1 MTAEQKIARILLSL
15 PIDQAFDFLI
25 PKRLKKEIAL
35 GQRVRVYFKETE
47 RWGIVA
53 ALVAQSEHEGE
64 LEPVL
69 EISKGP
75 SFSPEALAFCAH
87 IALHYLAPVGLAVN
101 RVLPRRVSAHK
112 ERFFVLAREM
122 GESISHMVLLSR
134 RAPRQAA
141 VIRFLLSSSVP
152 CSERQLREEL
162 GEVRGPLGRL
172 VQKGLIRE
180 VEEPRFVPREEQLE
194 RPSLIGKL
202 IEQLPHGGQVLLFSR
217 NRWEA
222 YLELIEATLAASKN
236 ALVLAPEILLARQL
250 YTYLHERLG
259 STVELYH
266 SGLSEGERGSVW
278 ERARQGKTNLIVGTR
293 SALFVPLTDV
303 GLVIVDEEQDRA
315 YKQDEMLPYYHARF
329 AALKRGKRSLVVL
342 GSSAPSLEAF
352 HAARSGELK
361 LVRPEESGRWYAVR
375 VVDMRREKGILSEPL
390 ITAIDRTLAAGKRI
404 LLGVNRRGYFQAT
417 LCKGCGRP
425 LRCEHCGVNLTYN
438 VKRAQLVCRLCG
450 KVYTRMVCPHC
461 GSRALRFVG
470 VGSQRLEEEV
480 KNLFPRVRV
489 ARIDMDTL
497 RTRYQEQDVQQV
509 LAEGADILVST
520 PMAAKGPVI
529 PRLGLAGAIG
539 IDALLALPDFRA
551 AERTYQYLTGLA
563 GRLAKGEVIVQT
575 HYPDHF
581 AIRAVARGDY
591 DLFYEQ
597 EITER
602 MELFYPPFS
611 HLARLIL
618 TGRGEVQRRRDRK
631 RLSTIL
637 SHFEVEVLGP
647 ASHPTR
653 RLCEVLLVK
662 GENAE
667 LVRTACIAVRKELP
681 RVEIDLN
688 PGRI

>member
-1 MTAEQKIARILLSL
+1 MIARILLPL
-15 PIDQAFDFLI
+15 PIDQTFDFLI
-25 PKRLKKEIAL
+25 PKELEKEIAL
-35 GQRVRVYFKETE
+35 GQRVRVCFRETE

-53 ALVAQSEHEGE
+53 ALVTESEHPGS

-75 SFSPEALAFCAH
+75 SFSPEALFFCAH
-87 IALHYLAPVGLAVN
+87 IAEHYLAPVGLVVN
-101 RVLPRRVSAHK
+101 RVLPRRVSARK

-122 GESISHMVLLSR
+122 GELISQLELLSR

-141 VIRFLLSSSVP
+141 VLRFLLSSSVP

-162 GEVRGPLGRL
+162 GEVRGPFHRL

-180 VEEPRFVPREEQLE
+180 VEEPCFVPREEQLE
-194 RPSLIGKL
+194 RPSLIAEV

-222 YLELIEATLAASKN
+222 YLGLIEATLIASKN

-250 YTYLHERLG
+250 HTYLHERLG
-259 STVELYH
+259 SMVELYH
-266 SGLSEGERGSVW
+266 SGLPEGERGSVW
-278 ERARQGKTNLIVGTR
+278 ERARQGKTRLIVGTR
-293 SALFVPLTDV
+293 SALFVPLTNV

-329 AALKRGKRSLVVL
+329 LALERGKGGFVVL
-342 GSSAPSLEAF
+342 GSFAPSLEAF
-352 HAARSGELK
+352 HAACSGELK

-375 VVDMRREKGILSEPL
+375 VVDMRGEKGILSEPL

-425 LRCEHCGVNLTYN
+425 LRCEHCGVNLTYH

-480 KNLFPRVRV
+480 KNRFSRARV

-497 RTRYQEQDVQQV
+497 RAHPQERDVQQV

-520 PMAAKGPVI
+520 PMIAKGPII
-529 PRLGLAGAIG
+529 PRLGLVGAIG

-581 AIRAVARGDY
+581 AICAVASGDY
-591 DLFYEQ
+591 DRFYEQ

-602 MELFYPPFS
+602 RELFYPPFS

-618 TGRGEVQRRRDRK
+618 TGRGGVQRRRDRK

-647 ASHPTR
+647 ASYPTR
-653 RLCEVLLVK
+653 RGCEVLLVK
-662 GENAE
+662 GESAE
-667 LVRTACIAVRKELP
+667 VVRAACIAVRKELS

-688 PGRI
+688 PARI

>member
-1 MTAEQKIARILLSL
+1 MLIARILLPL
-15 PIDQAFDFLI
+15 PIDQTFDFFI
-25 PKRLKKEIAL
+25 PKELEKEIAL
-35 GQRVRVYFKETE
+35 GQRVRVCFRETE

-53 ALVAQSEHEGE
+53 ALVTESEHEGP

-75 SFSPEALAFCAH
+75 SFSPEALFFCAH
-87 IALHYLAPVGLAVN
+87 IAEHYLAPVGLVVN
-101 RVLPRRVSAHK
+101 RVLPRRVSARK

-122 GESISHMVLLSR
+122 GELISQLELLSR

-141 VIRFLLSSSVP
+141 VLRFLLSSSVP

-162 GEVRGPLGRL
+162 GEVRGPLQRL
-172 VQKGLIRE
+172 VQKGLIRKVDKSCLVTRE
-180 VEEPRFVPREEQLE
+180 VQLE
-194 RPSLIGKL
+194 RPSLIVEMV
-202 IEQLPHGGQVLLFSR
+202 EQLPHGGRTLLFSR

-222 YLELIEATLAASKN
+222 YLGLIEATLAASKN
-236 ALVLAPEILLARQL
+236 TLVLAPEILLARQL
-250 YTYLHERLG
+250 HTYLHERLG
-259 STVELYH
+259 STVDLYH
-266 SGLSEGERGSVW
+266 SGLPEGERGSVW
-278 ERARQGKTNLIVGTR
+278 ERARQGKTRLIVGTR
-293 SALFVPLTDV
+293 SALFVPLTNV

-329 AALKRGKRSLVVL
+329 LALERGKGGFVVL
-342 GSSAPSLEAF
+342 GSFAPSLEAF
-352 HAARSGELK
+352 HAVRSGELK
-361 LVRPEESGRWYAVR
+361 LVRHEESGKGYAVR
-375 VVDMRREKGILSEPL
+375 VVDMRGEKGILSEPL
-390 ITAIDRTLAAGKRI
+390 ITAIDRTLDAGKRI

-425 LRCEHCGVNLTYN
+425 LRCAHCGVNLTYH
-438 VKRAQLVCRLCG
+438 VKRAQLICRLCG
-450 KVYTRMVCPHC
+450 KAYTRMVCPHC

-480 KNLFPRVRV
+480 KNRFSRARV

-497 RTRYQEQDVQQV
+497 KAHPQERDVQQV

-520 PMAAKGPVI
+520 PMIAKGPII
-529 PRLGLAGAIG
+529 PRLGLVGAIG

-581 AIRAVARGDY
+581 AICAVASGDY
-591 DLFYEQ
+591 DRFYEQ
-597 EITER
+597 EIAER
-602 MELFYPPFS
+602 RELFYPPFS

-618 TGRGEVQRRRDRK
+618 TGRGGVQRRRDRK

-647 ASHPTR
+647 ASYPTR
-653 RLCEVLLVK
+653 RGCEVLLVK
-662 GENAE
+662 GESAE
-667 LVRTACIAVRKELP
+667 VVRAACIAVRKELS

-688 PGRI
+688 PARI

>member
-1 MTAEQKIARILLSL
+1 MLIARVLLPL

-25 PKRLKKEIAL
+25 PKELEKEIAL
-35 GQRVRVYFKETE
+35 GKRVRVYLQETE

-53 ALVAQSEHEGE
+53 ASVAQSEHEGE

-75 SFSPEALAFCAH
+75 SFSKEALAFCAH

-112 ERFFVLAREM
+112 ERFFVLAREI
-122 GESISHMVLLSR
+122 EELISYMELLSR

-141 VIRFLLSSSVP
+141 VLRFLLASCVP
-152 CSERQLREEL
+152 CSGRQLREEL

-180 VEEPRFVPREEQLE
+180 VEEPCFVPREEQLE
-194 RPSLIGKL
+194 GPSLIAEV

-222 YLELIEATLAASKN
+222 YLGLIEATLAASKN

-259 STVELYH
+259 STAELYH

-329 AALKRGKRSLVVL
+329 AALKRGKRGLVVL
-342 GSSAPSLEAF
+342 GSFAPSLESF
-352 HAARSGELK
+352 HAACSGELK

-375 VVDMRREKGILSEPL
+375 VVDMRRKKGILSEPL
-390 ITAIDRTLAAGKRI
+390 IAAIDRTLAAGKRI

-425 LRCEHCGVNLTYN
+425 LRCERCGMNLTYD

-480 KNLFPRVRV
+480 KNRFPGVRV
-489 ARIDMDTL
+489 ARIDTDTL
-497 RTRYQEQDVQQV
+497 RTSSQEQDVQQV

-520 PMAAKGPVI
+520 PMVAKGPVI
-529 PRLGLAGAIG
+529 PHLGLAGAIG

-563 GRLAKGEVIVQT
+563 GRLAQGEVIVQT

-581 AIRAVARGDY
+581 AIRAVASGDY

-602 MELFYPPFS
+602 RELFYPPFS

-631 RLSTIL
+631 RLCLIL

-653 RLCEVLLVK
+653 RSCEVLLVK

-667 LVRTACIAVRKELP
+667 LVRAACIAVQKELS

>member
-1 MTAEQKIARILLSL
+1 MLIARILLPL
-15 PIDQAFDFLI
+15 PIDQTFDFFI
-25 PKRLKKEIAL
+25 PKELEKEIAL
-35 GQRVRVYFKETE
+35 GQRVRVCFRETE

-53 ALVAQSEHEGE
+53 ALVTESEHEGQ

-75 SFSPEALAFCAH
+75 SFSPEALFFCAH
-87 IALHYLAPVGLAVN
+87 IAEHYLAPVGLVVN
-101 RVLPRRVSAHK
+101 RVLPRRVSARK

-122 GESISHMVLLSR
+122 GELISQLELLSR

-141 VIRFLLSSSVP
+141 VLRFLLSSSVP

-162 GEVRGPLGRL
+162 GEVRGPLHRL
-172 VQKGLIRE
+172 VQKGLIRK
-180 VEEPRFVPREEQLE
+180 VEKPCFVPREVQLK
-194 RPSLIGKL
+194 RPSLIVEMV
-202 IEQLPHGGQVLLFSR
+202 EQLPHGGRTLLFSR

-222 YLELIEATLAASKN
+222 YLGLIEATLAASKN
-236 ALVLAPEILLARQL
+236 TLVLAPEILLARQL
-250 YTYLHERLG
+250 HTYLHERLG
-259 STVELYH
+259 SMVELYH
-266 SGLSEGERGSVW
+266 SGLPEGERGSVW
-278 ERARQGKTNLIVGTR
+278 ERARQGKTRLIVGTR

-329 AALKRGKRSLVVL
+329 LALERGKGGFVVL
-342 GSSAPSLEAF
+342 GSFAPSLEAF

-361 LVRPEESGRWYAVR
+361 LVRPEESGKGYAVR
-375 VVDMRREKGILSEPL
+375 VVDMRGEKGILSEPL

-425 LRCEHCGVNLTYN
+425 LRCEHCGVNLTYH

-480 KNLFPRVRV
+480 KNRFSRARV

-497 RTRYQEQDVQQV
+497 RAHPQERDVQQV

-520 PMAAKGPVI
+520 PMIAKGPII
-529 PRLGLAGAIG
+529 PRLGLVGAIG

-581 AIRAVARGDY
+581 AICAVASGDY
-591 DLFYEQ
+591 DRFYEQ
-597 EITER
+597 EIAER
-602 MELFYPPFS
+602 RELFYPPFS

-618 TGRGEVQRRRDRK
+618 TGRGGVQRRRDRK

-647 ASHPTR
+647 ASYPTR
-653 RLCEVLLVK
+653 RGCEVLLVK
-662 GENAE
+662 GESAE
-667 LVRTACIAVRKELP
+667 VVRAACIAVRKELSKA
-681 RVEIDLN
+681 EIDLN
-688 PGRI
+688 PARI

>member
-1 MTAEQKIARILLSL
+1 MLIARILLPL
-15 PIDQAFDFLI
+15 PIDQTFDFLI
-25 PKRLKKEIAL
+25 PKELEKEIAL
-35 GQRVRVYFKETE
+35 GQRVRVCFRETE

-53 ALVAQSEHEGE
+53 ALVTESEHPGS

-75 SFSPEALAFCAH
+75 SFSPEALFFCAH
-87 IALHYLAPVGLAVN
+87 IAEHYLAPVGLVVN
-101 RVLPRRVSAHK
+101 RVLPRRVSARK

-122 GESISHMVLLSR
+122 GELISQLELLSR

-141 VIRFLLSSSVP
+141 VLRFLLSSSVP

-162 GEVRGPLGRL
+162 GEVRGPFHRL

-180 VEEPRFVPREEQLE
+180 VEEPCFVPREEQLE
-194 RPSLIGKL
+194 RPSLIAEV

-222 YLELIEATLAASKN
+222 YLGLIEATLIASKN

-250 YTYLHERLG
+250 HTYLHERLG
-259 STVELYH
+259 SMVELYH
-266 SGLSEGERGSVW
+266 SGLPEGERGSVW
-278 ERARQGKTNLIVGTR
+278 ERARQGKTRLIVGTR
-293 SALFVPLTDV
+293 SALFVPLTNV

-329 AALKRGKRSLVVL
+329 LALERGKGGFVVL
-342 GSSAPSLEAF
+342 GSFAPSLEAF
-352 HAARSGELK
+352 HAACSGELK

-375 VVDMRREKGILSEPL
+375 VVDMRGEKGILSEPL

-425 LRCEHCGVNLTYN
+425 LRCEHCGVNLTYH

-480 KNLFPRVRV
+480 KNRFSRARV

-497 RTRYQEQDVQQV
+497 RAHPQERDVQQV

-520 PMAAKGPVI
+520 PMIAKGPII
-529 PRLGLAGAIG
+529 PRLGLVGAIG

-581 AIRAVARGDY
+581 AICAVASGDY
-591 DLFYEQ
+591 DRFYEQ

-602 MELFYPPFS
+602 RELFYPPFS

-618 TGRGEVQRRRDRK
+618 TGRGGVQRRRDRK

-647 ASHPTR
+647 ASYPTR
-653 RLCEVLLVK
+653 RGCEVLLVK
-662 GENAE
+662 GESAE
-667 LVRTACIAVRKELP
+667 VVRAACIAVRKELS

-688 PGRI
+688 PARI

>member
-1 MTAEQKIARILLSL
+1 MLIARILLPL
-15 PIDQAFDFLI
+15 PIDQTFDFLI
-25 PKRLKKEIAL
+25 PKELEKEIAL
-35 GQRVRVYFKETE
+35 GQRVRVCFRETE

-53 ALVAQSEHEGE
+53 ALVARSEHEGQ
-64 LEPVL
+64 LESVL

-75 SFSPEALAFCAH
+75 SFSKEALAFCAH
-87 IALHYLAPVGLAVN
+87 IAEHYLAPVGLAVN

-112 ERFFVLAREM
+112 KRFFILAREM
-122 GESISHMVLLSR
+122 GELISHLELLSR

-141 VIRFLLSSSVP
+141 VLRFLLSSSVP

-180 VEEPRFVPREEQLE
+180 VEEPCFVPREEQLE
-194 RPSLIGKL
+194 RPSWIGKL
-202 IEQLPHGGQVLLFSR
+202 VEQLPHEGQVLLFSR

-222 YLELIEATLAASKN
+222 YLGLIEATLAASKN
-236 ALVLAPEILLARQL
+236 ALVLTPEILLARQL

-266 SGLSEGERGSVW
+266 SGLPEGERGSVW
-278 ERARQGKTNLIVGTR
+278 ERARQGKTDLIVGTR

-329 AALKRGKRSLVVL
+329 AALKRGERSLVVL
-342 GSSAPSLEAF
+342 GSFAPSLEAF

-361 LVRPEESGRWYAVR
+361 LVRHEESGKGYAVR
-375 VVDMRREKGILSEPL
+375 VVDMRGEKGILSEPL

-425 LRCEHCGVNLTYN
+425 LRCAHCGVNLTYQ

-450 KVYTRMVCPHC
+450 KAYTRMICPHC

-480 KNLFPRVRV
+480 KNRFSQACV

-497 RTRYQEQDVQQV
+497 RTRPQERNVQQV

-520 PMAAKGPVI
+520 PMIAKGPVI
-529 PRLGLAGAIG
+529 PRLGLVGAIG

-551 AERTYQYLTGLA
+551 AERTYQYLTGLV

-581 AIRAVARGDY
+581 AICAVASGDY
-591 DLFYEQ
+591 DRFYEQ
-597 EITER
+597 EIAER
-602 MELFYPPFS
+602 RELFYPPFS

-618 TGRGEVQRRRDRK
+618 TGRGGVQRRRDRK

-637 SHFEVEVLGP
+637 SRFKVEVLGP

-667 LVRTACIAVRKELP
+667 LVRAACAAVRKELSKA
-681 RVEIDLN
+681 EIDLN
-688 PGRI
+688 PARI